1 MNVCITEGESR
12 AVRRVGLINVWEF
25 AGQVHP
31 NKQKGMEKDGEEVIN
46 IMCTFSLVDKA
57 EYGWTRSPSQ
67 GEIQEKSEKFRDW
80 IKH

>member
-46 IMCTFSLVDKA
+46 KMCIFSLVD
-57 EYGWTRSPSQ
+57 
-67 GEIQEKSEKFRDW
+67 
-80 IKH
+80 